1 MANTMYDDIFSMEQN
16 AANGRLQVQK
26 NINERLGGMSLVPL
40 TKAEYT
46 TLTPK
51 DSSTIYLVNDNG
63 TYSLYVGDTQISG
76 SGGDGIILVDKAL
89 VLEDRT
95 RAARDQLP
103 GEGNAYSVS
112 NHTELYRP
120 TMSRTTR
127 IYDGGY
133 PSRFVPENGYN
144 RYIIIGPNGELPY
157 SRASDGN
164 ASLTIVLDRNGV
176 EETLKYSAQ
185 TGRSEIVLQQLGFNY
200 YLTTYVS
207 YFIQCTRTRNGSSK
221 TWWYTGEF
229 DGNYRGRYLDI
240 WLSTTDD
247 FYPPSYSY
255 DNTASQLGYVRH
267 NLPALTLGFSIA
279 DIHDIENAAPKLI
292 LEVGNESIVT
302 YSGTNYISENGSL
315 DRKILTESSN
325 YGCQLGILYDP
336 DTGDL
341 YSDPPKLKTPPTGIY
356 LDATKIAAYTGS
368 EVI

>member
-1 MANTMYDDIFSMEQN
+1 MANYIYEKFKNLENDTTND
-16 AANGRLQVQK
+16 RLQVQK

-40 TKAEYT
+40 TKTEYT
-46 TLTPK
+46 ALTPK
-51 DSSTIYLVNDNG
+51 DSSTVYLVDDNG

-76 SGGDGIILVDKAL
+76 SGGDGTILVDKAL

-103 GEGNAYSVS
+103 GEGTAYSVS

-157 SRASDGN
+157 ARASDGN

-185 TGRSEIVLQQLGFNY
+185 TGRSELVLEQLGFNY
-200 YLTTYVS
+200 YLRTYVS
-207 YFIQCTRTRNGSSK
+207 YFVQCTRTRNGSSK
-221 TWWYTGEF
+221 TWWYTGSF
-229 DGNYRGRYLDI
+229 DGNYSGLVPDANMV
-240 WLSTTDD
+240 TTDA
-247 FYPPSYSY
+247 FSPPSAPY
-255 DNTASQLGYVRH
+255 DTTSAGLGYTRSNFPV
-267 NLPALTLGFSIA
+267 LTLGFSRDDVQDLSHA
-279 DIHDIENAAPKLI
+279 VPKLI
-292 LEVGNESIVT
+292 LEIGNEQIVT
-302 YSGTNYISENGSL
+302 YSGTNYISDSGSYE
-315 DRKILTESSN
+315 RKILTESGD
-325 YGCQLGILYDP
+325 YGCQLGILHDP

-341 YSDPPKLKTPPTGIY
+341 YSDPPKLKTPPTGVY
-356 LDATKIAAYTGS
+356 LEAAKIAAYTGS